1 MTKSVAVVDDH
12 ALLAQSVV
20 WTLQAKG
27 LSATAFDHR
36 DPNLVDHLCAYDLVL
51 MDLMLG
57 SANQAGLGFTQA
69 LVAQGIP
76 VIVVTAL
83 TDPVMHARCIE
94 VGAQA
99 VISKAGTIDE
109 LVAAVRAVLDGQQ
122 LLDDAARAEAVQ
134 TIQQAR
140 ALPPPPDR
148 LLLARLSVKER
159 SVLGQLV
166 DGHAAARIARD
177 MRISLLTV
185 RAHIRAI
192 LVKLDVHSQLEAV
205 TLAMRFGWDLRDV
218 NAGESQRSDRQDSVQ
233 DRRTPQHDRRGPPP

>member
-1 MTKSVAVVDDH
+1 MTQSVAVVDDH

-20 WTLQAKG
+20 WTLQTSG

-36 DPNLVDHLCAYDLVL
+36 DPDLVEHLHTYDLVL

-57 SANQAGLGFTQA
+57 SADQAGLGFTKA
-69 LVAQGIP
+69 LVAKDIP

-94 VGAQA
+94 IGAQA

-109 LVAAVRAVLDGQQ
+109 LVAAVRAVLAGER
-122 LLDDAARAEAVQ
+122 LLNDAARTQAVQ
-134 TIQQAR
+134 MIKEAR

-205 TLAMRFGWDLRDV
+205 TLAMRYGWDLRE
-218 NAGESQRSDRQDSVQ
+218 AQPGEPVRDDRVESVP
-233 DRRTPQHDRRGPPP
+233 DRRAPAHDRRAPRL